1 MSSARFTVTSF
12 ERGSTHARF
21 VPLCA
26 FLRFITF
33 FSVYVINCE
42 RFRGGGGG
50 FWNVSV
56 YPTKELP
63 GLKIL
68 LKANTLTSWVIGWLV
83 LGNLRRYCVDMCR
96 KRAKEYPRECK
107 EH

>member
-12 ERGSTHARF
+12 EHGSKHARL

-26 FLRFITF
+26 VLTFHYFF

-42 RFRGGGGG
+42 RFGEE
-50 FWNVSV
+50 FWNVIV

-68 LKANTLTSWVIGWLV
+68 LKSNTLTSWVIG
-83 LGNLRRYCVDMCR
+83 
-96 KRAKEYPRECK
+96 
-107 EH
+107 